1 MAFSRRIGVNAR
13 TFERESRR
21 AQADQQVVEYEAQFP
36 DADLPVRVRCVPT
49 SDGGVAT
56 FAHDVSMAMRADL
69 ERRRTEERYR
79 ALVEAS
85 TIMVWS
91 ADSAGSVSDVPVWRE
106 LTGQGT
112 EDHALGVLGVSLD
125 YEWNLA
131 AVTRLLVPTLADY
144 CSIDLVDASG
154 ELGRVSTSHFDPAK
168 EAMVRELWRKY
179 PYRPGDS
186 GVPEVVRTGAA
197 QLTPRIHRHELRT
210 PLNAIAGYAELLAM
224 GVRGPVTEE
233 QLRDLGR
240 IRQNQQHLLEI
251 ITDILN
257 FSRIE
262 AGRTRYDLRAL
273 RLGEVLERMEGMIDP
288 QARARSITYEF
299 IPPDAP
305 IIVTADRERLEQ
317 ILINLLGNAVKFTNG
332 GGRITLSAR
341 TSDAVAFI
349 DVRDTGVGIL
359 PEQLAYIFEPFVQLE
374 PGLTRKVEGTGL
386 GLAISRELARGMG
399 GALRASSVPGTGS
412 VFTVEL
418 PCVKRS
424 SALQT

>member
-1 MAFSRRIGVNAR
+1 MAFLRRIGVNAR

-49 SDGGVAT
+49 SDGGAAT

-154 ELGRVSTSHFDPAK
+154 ALRRVSTSHFDPAK

-186 GVPEVVRTGAA
+186 GVPEVVRTGAG
-197 QLTPRIHRHELRT
+197 QLTPHIHRHELRT

-349 DVRDTGVGIL
+349 DARKTGVGIL
-359 PEQLAYIFEPFVQLE
+359 PEQLAYIFEPVAQLE